1 MDDKNFDKIFQRKLN
16 DLPGIPASEANW
28 TALSGRLDAHEG
40 RRKKWLVPFLLF
52 LIGLL
57 SGFPIWSGF
66 QMYQSGQF
74 NARSTEQLTIKRDT
88 IIQTTTIYRYDT
100 VYIRNTPTYSTFSL
114 RNTIS
119 GTGTAVSQNTTV
131 YSDKTT
137 TSLPNT
143 GMDVAQNTKALP
155 SDKTSTSSPT
165 NSEKVTQIPT
175 TNSDKT
181 TTSTPT
187 NGADVAQNST
197 TNSDKTSTST
207 PTTNA
212 NAAENT
218 TENSEKIPEPV
229 PGADSLQRITV
240 KVKRAPRIFLQRPQ
254 LGLSFG
260 RSTPVLAGLE
270 SGAIL
275 QTGLVGNIEV
285 MRGLRLE
292 AGVQYQQ
299 AKMKS
304 EETSALENLVTI
316 PNPGSNY
323 SLDYWETYKLPML
336 TYSAHLRYQIGSW
349 FQFSPYIG
357 IGGRVKTVLPFEIE
371 YEFEDDINQLELN
384 EPGATR
390 ATTSWQGFTHTVG
403 IERNTA
409 KNYTLA
415 LEGIWLKNWGGPADI
430 FNEHWG
436 INARIMYRF

>member
-1 MDDKNFDKIFQRKLN
+1 MDDKNFDKIFQRKLD
-16 DLPGIPASEANW
+16 DLPGMPASEANW

-119 GTGTAVSQNTTV
+119 GTGTAVSQNATV

-137 TSLPNT
+137 TSSPVN
-143 GMDVAQNTKALP
+143 GIDVAQHTKSLP
-155 SDKTSTSSPT
+155 FDKTSTSSPT
-165 NSEKVTQIPT
+165 NSENVTQNPT
-175 TNSDKT
+175 THSD
-181 TTSTPT
+181 
-187 NGADVAQNST
+187 QT
-197 TNSDKTSTST
+197 TN
-207 PTTNA
+207 NA

-240 KVKRAPRIFLQRPQ
+240 KVKRASRIFLQRPQ
-254 LGLSFG
+254 LGLSLG

-270 SGAIL
+270 SGAIF

-323 SLDYWETYKLPML
+323 SLEYWETYKLPIL
-336 TYSAHLRYQIGSW
+336 THSAHLRYQIGSW

-403 IERNTA
+403 IERNAA